1 MIKKTTYPREA
12 IRNVFQRLNIR
23 DQSVL
28 VAVSGGADSV
38 ALLLLLNELKNE
50 LNLELHVGHFDH
62 QLRSES
68 RADAEWVQSLCQK
81 LAINCVIG
89 TPSEDRRGKPT
100 RVEESARRNRY
111 HFLNSLA
118 DELNC
123 PWIVVA
129 HTENDQVETVLHHIA
144 RGTGLKGLQGIP
156 ETRVLSPKV
165 SLLRPLLK
173 VRREQLLEVLRSLQQ
188 TYRTDKTNADS
199 VYTRNRIRHEV
210 LPYLRDSLNSQ
221 IDLAFIRLSG
231 QAQEAQNAI
240 EQIASQALSKALKD
254 GIDSQLIRLSIEPFV
269 AQPRAITIAA
279 MMILWEQQNWS
290 RQKMSQHHWSQLTEM
305 ILDSNASPGLSC
317 PGGIQVSRRRN
328 ILEFQRKPKLLEPD
342 TTGGSAK

>member
-1 MIKKTTYPREA
+1 MSKKTTYPREA
-12 IRNVFQRLNIR
+12 IREVFQRLQIR

-38 ALLLLLNELKNE
+38 ALLMLLNKLKDE

-68 RADAEWVQSLCQK
+68 CDDAEWVRSLSQK
-81 LAINCVIG
+81 LGINCAIG
-89 TPSEDRRGKPT
+89 TPPEDNRIKPT
-100 RVEESARRNRY
+100 GVEESARRNRY

-118 DELNC
+118 EELNC

-129 HTENDQVETVLHHIA
+129 HTENDQAETVLHHIA

-173 VRREQLLEVLRSLQQ
+173 IRREQLLEVLSGLQQ
-188 TYRTDKTNADS
+188 TYRTDQTNTDS
-199 VYTRNRIRHEV
+199 AFTRNRIRHEV
-210 LPYLRDSLNSQ
+210 LPYLRNSLNPQ
-221 IDLAFIRLSG
+221 IDQAFIKLSS

-240 EQIASQALSKALKD
+240 EQIASQVLMNALDD
-254 GIDSQLIRLSIEPFV
+254 GSEGQIVRLSIEPFV
-269 AQPRAITIAA
+269 TQPRAIIIAA
-279 MMILWEQQNWS
+279 MMKLWEQQHWP
-290 RQKMSQHHWSQLTEM
+290 RQKMSHHHWSQLSEI
-305 ILDSNASPGLSC
+305 ILNKKTSSGLSC
-317 PGGIQVSRRRN
+317 PGGIQVTLRRKVM
-328 ILEFQRKPKLLEPD
+328 EFQSKFER
-342 TTGGSAK
+342 T